1 MLYILAKT
9 GNLIKASK
17 TCKGTIKMGSK
28 PNAIVAQSG
37 GPTAVINSSACG
49 VVQEAAKSGKI
60 GSCIAAV
67 NGILGVLKEELFD
80 VSAEKPEAIEAL
92 KRTPAAAMGSCRHK
106 LKSLKESRA
115 DFDRVLDVFKAHNI
129 RYFFYA
135 GGNDSMDTADK
146 VNNLAADAHYEL
158 VCIGIP
164 KTIDNDLAFTDHCPG
179 YPSVAKYVATCAMEA
194 GRDTEALYTADTC
207 TILEVM
213 GRNAGWIA
221 AATGLAARTPEDA
234 PHLIYMPE
242 AAFSFDKFVRDVQ
255 DVLKSLGR
263 VFIVAGEGLKDD
275 KGQYVTADSGAFSK
289 DSFGH
294 VQLGGV
300 AEMLK
305 AVIEKEVKIKT
316 RFNKLGTNQ
325 RSAMH
330 FASLTDV
337 NEAYMC
343 GQMAVRY
350 ALDGVNGKM
359 VTLVREKGTKYKCTA
374 GLAELRDVANG
385 EKKVP
390 REFINDRGN
399 HITDAMR
406 DYVRPLVQGEAPIT
420 ISKDGLP
427 VFVRFERKLLEKKL
441 PKYL

>member
-1 MLYILAKT
+1 M
-9 GNLIKASK
+9 N
-17 TCKGTIKMGSK
+17 SK
-28 PNAIVAQSG
+28 PNCLVAQSG
-37 GPTAVINSSACG
+37 GPTAVINASACG
-49 VVQEAAKSGKI
+49 VIQEAIQSGKI
-60 GSCIAAV
+60 GCVLGAT
-67 NGILGVLKEELFD
+67 NGILGVLKEDLFD
-80 VSAEKPEAIEAL
+80 ISAEKPETIEAL
-92 KRTPAAAMGSCRHK
+92 KQTPAAAIGSCRYK
-106 LKSLKESRA
+106 LKSLEESRA
-115 DFDRVLDVFKAHNI
+115 DFERILDVFKAYNI

-146 VNNLAADAHYEL
+146 VNKLAADTGYEL
-158 VCIGIP
+158 ACIGIP
-164 KTIDNDLAFTDHCPG
+164 KTVDNDLACTDHCPG

-194 GRDTEALYTADTC
+194 GRDTEALYTTDTC

-221 AATGLAARTPEDA
+221 AATGLAARCPQDA

-242 AAFSFDKFVRDVQ
+242 AAFSFDKLVCDVRE
-255 DVLKSLGR
+255 VLKEFGR
-263 VFIVAGEGLKDD
+263 VFIVAGEGLRNE
-275 KGQYVTADSGAFSK
+275 KGEYITADTGAFSK

-294 VQLGGV
+294 QQLGGV

-305 AVIEKEVKIKT
+305 AVIEKEIGIKA

-343 GQMAVRY
+343 GQMAVIA
-350 ALDGVNGKM
+350 ALAGENGKM
-359 VTLVREKGTKYKCTA
+359 VTLVRQSGSVYKCTT
-374 GLAELRDVANG
+374 GLAELSEVANG

-390 REFINDRGN
+390 PEYINDKDN
-399 HITDAMR
+399 NITDAMR

-420 ISKDGLP
+420 IDKDGLP
-427 VFVRFERKLLEKKL
+427 VFARFERRPLEKKL
-441 PKYL
+441 AKYL

>member
-1 MLYILAKT
+1 M
-9 GNLIKASK
+9 SR
-17 TCKGTIKMGSK
+17 K
-28 PNAIVAQSG
+28 PNAILAQSG

-49 VVQEAAKSGKI
+49 VIQQAVKSGKI
-60 GSCIAAV
+60 GRVIGAT
-67 NGILGVLKEELFD
+67 NGILGVLQEDLFD
-80 VSAEKPEAIEAL
+80 ISAEKPEAIAAL
-92 KRTPAAAMGSCRHK
+92 KRTPAAAMGSCRYK
-106 LKSLKESRA
+106 LKSLEQSAA
-115 DFDRVLDVFKAHNI
+115 DFQRVLDVFKAHNI

-146 VNNLAADAHYEL
+146 VNNLAAAAGYEL
-158 VCIGIP
+158 VCMGIP
-164 KTIDNDLAFTDHCPG
+164 KTVDNDLAFTDHCPG
-179 YPSVAKYVATCAMEA
+179 YPSVAKYVATCAAEA
-194 GRDTEALYTADTC
+194 GRDTEALYTTDTC

-234 PHLIYMPE
+234 PHLVYMPE
-242 AAFSFDKFVRDVQ
+242 AAFSLEKLVSDVNE
-255 DVLKSLGR
+255 VLKRLGR
-263 VFIVAGEGLKDD
+263 VFIVAGEGLKDA
-275 KGQYVTADSGAFSK
+275 KGNYVTADSGAFSK

-305 AVIEKEVKIKT
+305 AVIERECKIKA

-337 NEAYMC
+337 REAYMC
-343 GQMAVRY
+343 GQAAVRG
-350 ALDGVNGKM
+350 ALKGVNGKM
-359 VTLVREKGTKYKCTA
+359 VTLVREKGRQYRCTT

-390 REFINDRGN
+390 RSFINKAGN
-399 HITDAMR
+399 HITKAMK
-406 DYVRPLVQGEAPIT
+406 DYVRPLVQGQAPVT
-420 ISKDGLP
+420 IGADGLP
-427 VFVRFERKLLEKKL
+427 VFMRFKRKALQKKL
-441 PKYL
+441 AKYI